1 MLIYVKNNKLYG
13 TLASC
18 PAEDDLMLTYK
29 DENGLDLILKA
40 DDVYLDNKKGGIIR
54 KSDNKEV
61 NVFIGDVQVI
71 GKIEVV
77 EVADEQ
83 TLIESLNE
91 GGVTKLTTDII
102 IDNAL
107 NIKTDTT
114 INLNGKT
121 IDTDKHLKNVNN
133 DAIIKAQRGTTHI
146 KDGVID
152 GYSKV
157 QNWDPNTDYNVGV
170 YVVGNAKV
178 ILENCVVKGGYEAVY
193 VESGTVEILSGEFF
207 SQRDASRQNKLYTL
221 NCLDRYYNNGKA
233 KIIVKGGKFY
243 NNFNPAD
250 CESEGPHT
258 NFVAEGYKVVYHPA
272 DTEEESY
279 YEVIAE

>member
-157 QNWDPNTDYNVGV
+157 QN
-170 YVVGNAKV
+170 
-178 ILENCVVKGGYEAVY
+178 
-193 VESGTVEILSGEFF
+193 
-207 SQRDASRQNKLYTL
+207 
-221 NCLDRYYNNGKA
+221 
-233 KIIVKGGKFY
+233 
-243 NNFNPAD
+243 
-250 CESEGPHT
+250 
-258 NFVAEGYKVVYHPA
+258 
-272 DTEEESY
+272 
-279 YEVIAE
+279 